1 MLNVLCLKHGTKY
14 GAEYVNKLY
23 NMIER
28 HITVP
33 HRFVCFTDN
42 PANLNS
48 NIEIRI
54 LPQNGKLSGW
64 WWKTYLFKQGHFE
77 DGDTNL
83 FFDLDMVIIGN
94 IDNIATYMPTEF
106 VGLMDVGRVFQRINP
121 KLGSAVIKWPA
132 NQYADIWDRIESNP
146 AESNRMHGDQD
157 WIWHL
162 HHDKIKFFP
171 EIWIQSYKW
180 EIRSRDE
187 LVRHGGKFVFNTV
200 KNPTVDPQ
208 TNVLAFHGTPNPE
221 DVMDP
226 VIVDNWH

>member
-48 NIEIRI
+48 SIEIRI
-54 LPQNGKLSGW
+54 LPQNRKLTRW
-64 WWKTYLFKQGHFE
+64 WCKTDLFKQGHFE

-83 FFDLDMVIIGN
+83 FFDLDMVVIGN

-106 VGLMDVGRVFQRINP
+106 VGLMDVGRAFQRINP

-132 NQYADIWDRIESNP
+132 NQYSDIWDRIDANP
-146 AESNRMHGDQD
+146 AEANRMHGDQD
-157 WIWHL
+157 WIWL
-162 HHDKIKFFP
+162 
-171 EIWIQSYKW
+171 
-180 EIRSRDE
+180 
-187 LVRHGGKFVFNTV
+187 L
-200 KNPTVDPQ
+200 
-208 TNVLAFHGTPNPE
+208 
-221 DVMDP
+221 
-226 VIVDNWH
+226 